1 VIAFAVEEVGLW
13 GSTVYTVA
21 HEDEMGRIVGM
32 ANLDAVASR
41 YPAKRT
47 VWTDEAMSDFA
58 VESAHLQGWEPE
70 IVFDAR
76 LFQFS
81 DNSPFTDAG
90 VPSCW
95 IWEFPP
101 IHPYYHS
108 AGDVHALVDPAR
120 LAETAGV
127 TAGLVHRLATE
138 DVDLGRA
145 SAERAA
151 GASAQ

>member
-1 VIAFAVEEVGLW
+1 M
-13 GSTVYTVA
+13 Y
-21 HEDEMGRIVGM
+21 RIVGM
-32 ANLDAVASR
+32 ANLDAVASC

-58 VESAHLQGWEPE
+58 VESARLQGWDPD

-108 AGDVHALVDPAR
+108 SGDVRPLVDPSR
-120 LAETAGV
+120 LAEAAAV
-127 TAGLVHRLATE
+127 TGRLVHRLATE
-138 DVDLGRA
+138 EVDLGRT
-145 SAERAA
+145 STGRAA
-151 GASAQ
+151 GSAA